1 MSELIQD
8 LSGRLF
14 NAGYRT
20 KQTQDRLM
28 VFDTDDESDYLLVRI
43 EQSPLDTELNKVAI
57 LVHKQ
62 DAVTHMLIANVLS
75 PWNICDFVLD
85 MMTASRLR

>member
-1 MSELIQD
+1 M
-8 LSGRLF
+8 
-14 NAGYRT
+14 
-20 KQTQDRLM
+20 
-28 VFDTDDESDYLLVRI
+28 
-43 EQSPLDTELNKVAI
+43 NKVTI

-62 DAVTHMLIANVLS
+62 GAVIHMLIANVLS